1 MATPIFKP
9 TGGLGNILIQLT
21 SMPDTCRLLHDSVY
35 DYEFSNCVIVKGFTR
50 TSEEGVQPETP
61 IYINPYTVKNV
72 HSKIKDIIEPTDF
85 MKSLIEKNRHI
96 LEDVSCG
103 IAIRRGSYCE
113 DSRQYKDERSDKPH
127 FYHCSDNGLE
137 RFKNIIRNVP
147 GKIFLTSDSQ
157 STIKDLVDEFGDKIT
172 TIDTLFTV
180 GAEHDRD
187 GEKKYTDYH
196 NIYLLFFL
204 LSECPHLFI
213 TGGNK
218 DMVGFSTYAY
228 MAAIYGNKPFD
239 IIFNN

>member
-1 MATPIFKP
+1 MTTPIFKP
-9 TGGLGNILIQLT
+9 TGGLGNTLIQLT
-21 SMPDTCRLLHDSVY
+21 SIPACTLLHDSVY
-35 DYEFSNCVIVKGFTR
+35 DYELSNCVTIKGFTR
-50 TSEEGVQPETP
+50 TSKDGDQPDAP
-61 IYINPYTVKNV
+61 IYINPGTIKYI
-72 HSKIKDIIEPTDF
+72 HPKIRDIIEPTSYMD
-85 MKSLIEKNRHI
+85 KCIQNTIHVL
-96 LEDVSCG
+96 DGVSCG
-103 IAIRRGSYCE
+103 MAIRRGSYCD
-113 DSRQYKDERSDKPH
+113 DSRQYKDDRSNKPY
-127 FYHCSDNGLE
+127 FYHCSDNGLK

-157 STIKDLVDEFGDKIT
+157 STIKDLIHEFGDKLIS
-172 TIDTLFTV
+172 IDTLFTV

-204 LSECPHLFI
+204 LSKCPHLFI

-239 IIFNN
+239 IIFND